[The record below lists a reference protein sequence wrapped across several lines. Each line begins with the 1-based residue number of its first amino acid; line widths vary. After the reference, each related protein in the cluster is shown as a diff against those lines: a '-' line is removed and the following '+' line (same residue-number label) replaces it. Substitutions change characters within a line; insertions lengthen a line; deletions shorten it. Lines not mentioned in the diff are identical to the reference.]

1 MDLAEIVA
9 LFELSRVSRSPA
21 IFDNAKLDWMNRS
34 CINRMPLP
42 VVVEHAAP
50 YLAAAGLI
58 PADPDAH
65 VRAWLEQVVDAVR
78 SHVDHL
84 DQFSREVAIVYG
96 FDAEAPNLDEAARA
110 ELANPES
117 LRVAR
122 EFARLVAEREYLT
135 FDAYKEIVGM
145 VKKTTGRKGKDLFHP
160 IRAALTG
167 LGSGPELD
175 RLIPIYEAGSRLN
188 LPRRVMSCR
197 ERLAAILAQVGG

>member
-1 MDLAEIVA
+1 
-9 LFELSRVSRSPA
+9 
-21 IFDNAKLDWMNRS
+21 
-34 CINRMPLP
+34 MPLP
-42 VVVEHAAP
+42 VLVEQAAP
-50 YLAAAGLI
+50 YFAAARLI
-58 PADPDAH
+58 PADPDAS

-84 DQFSREVAIVYG
+84 DQLSREAAIVYG
-96 FDAEAPNLDEAARA
+96 FDADAPYLDEGARA

-122 EFARLVAEREYLT
+122 EFARLVAEREFLT

-145 VKKTTGRKGKDLFHP
+145 VRKTTGRKGKDLFHP

-175 RLIPIYEAGSRLN
+175 RLIPIYEIGSRLN

-197 ERLAAILAQVGG
+197 ERLAAVLKEGQHGTPAL